1 MPIQIGS
8 HVSMSGDLMYVGSIE
23 EALSYEATALMV
35 YTGAPQNTIRKPIS
49 ELKIEAAV
57 QLMKEKGLSFDN
69 VVVHAPYIINLANPD
84 VEKREFAIRFLT
96 EEVKRSHAMHAKQI
110 VLHPGSAVGGDR
122 NQAILWIAEGVNEV
136 ISRTPHHPVK
146 IALETMAGKGNEV
159 GKTFEEL
166 KQMIDLI
173 MDQSRV
179 SVCFDT
185 CHTHDAGYDVKDD
198 FDGVIR
204 HFDEVIGKEKISVFH
219 INDSK
224 NEKGAA
230 KDRHENIGFGF
241 LGFDALTKVI
251 YHPDFEHVPKILETP
266 YVDDKPPYYEE
277 IRMIR
282 SRQFDPELVN
292 KIKEKK

>member
-1 MPIQIGS
+1 MPILIGS

-23 EALSYEATALMV
+23 EALSYHANALMI
-35 YTGAPQNTIRKPIS
+35 YTGAPQNTIRKPIA
-49 ELKIEAAV
+49 ELKIDAAV
-57 QLMKEKGLSFDN
+57 KLMQDKGLSFDN

-84 VEKREFAIRFLT
+84 PEKREFAIRFLT

-122 NQAILWIAEGVNEV
+122 NQAIEWIAEGVNDV
-136 ISRTPHHPVK
+136 IARTPHIPVK
-146 IALETMAGKGNEV
+146 IALETMAGKGNEI

-166 KQMIDLI
+166 KHI
-173 MDQSRV
+173 MDRITDQKRV

-185 CHTHDAGYDVKDD
+185 CHTHDAGYDVKD
-198 FDGVIR
+198 
-204 HFDEVIGKEKISVFH
+204 HFDDVIAHFDHVIGKDRISVFH

-241 LGFDALTKVI
+241 LGFDALIKVI
-251 YHPDFEHVPKILETP
+251 YHPDFEHIPKILETP
-266 YVDDKPPYYEE
+266 YIDDRPPYLEE
-277 IRMIR
+277 IQMIR
-282 SRQFDPELVN
+282 SRVFDPHLVQT
-292 KIKEKK
+292 IKDKE

>member
-35 YTGAPQNTIRKPIS
+35 YTGAPQNTIRKPLS

-251 YHPDFEHVPKILETP
+251 YHPDFMHIPKILETP

-277 IRMIR
+277 IKMIR
-282 SRQFDPELVN
+282 SQVFDPELVN